1 MGPQFLE
8 FMQTATRFL
17 FLNLLSL
24 SWEQRASRELKGRE
38 GLERWSATSPL
49 QANSQTFGTRCSLH
63 IKTYNPLY
71 WSTLLCEIYP
81 WGCRKKNSSRKYTKH
96 LLLAFALKR
105 NFRSCADYKKIKLS
119 LIISDQQKAV
129 KSQNG
134 KKPHMTLLREP
145 KIGLVSTRES
155 RNIILLR
162 MLSNNASSRQLRN
175 STQSSTNPA
184 LFFFKPSAP
193 DTANEYF

>member
-1 MGPQFLE
+1 M
-8 FMQTATRFL
+8 R
-17 FLNLLSL
+17 
-24 SWEQRASRELKGRE
+24 
-38 GLERWSATSPL
+38 L
-49 QANSQTFGTRCSLH
+49 Q
-63 IKTYNPLY
+63 
-71 WSTLLCEIYP
+71 
-81 WGCRKKNSSRKYTKH
+81 KKNSSRKYTKH

-134 KKPHMTLLREP
+134 KKKTHMTLLREP

-155 RNIILLR
+155 RNIVLLR

-175 STQSSTNPA
+175 STQSYTNPA

>member
-1 MGPQFLE
+1 MKYIHE
-8 FMQTATRFL
+8 AA
-17 FLNLLSL
+17 
-24 SWEQRASRELKGRE
+24 E
-38 GLERWSATSPL
+38 
-49 QANSQTFGTRCSLH
+49 
-63 IKTYNPLY
+63 
-71 WSTLLCEIYP
+71 
-81 WGCRKKNSSRKYTKH
+81 KNSSRKYTKH

-184 LFFFKPSAP
+184 LFFLSPRLPIQPMSIFKQLKTNRLMKNLLYKTLLETPKNPSG
-193 DTANEYF
+193 ECEEMQWF

>member
-1 MGPQFLE
+1 MWNIS
-8 FMQTATRFL
+8 MR
-17 FLNLLSL
+17 
-24 SWEQRASRELKGRE
+24 
-38 GLERWSATSPL
+38 L
-49 QANSQTFGTRCSLH
+49 Q
-63 IKTYNPLY
+63 
-71 WSTLLCEIYP
+71 
-81 WGCRKKNSSRKYTKH
+81 KKNSSRKYTKH

-134 KKPHMTLLREP
+134 KKKTHMTLLREP

-184 LFFFKPSAP
+184 LFFFFLSPRLPIQPMSIFKQLKTNRLMKNLLYKTLLETPKNPSG
-193 DTANEYF
+193 ECEEMQWFW